1 MFTHVLVCVDHPEG
15 GRDAIAVARQL
26 VDRSGKVTF
35 AHVYPENPYVYRAV
49 NAECEESEHH
59 QDLDFPTHAREGI
72 RVQPPHH
79 WSRASSVGRRL
90 HEDCQQL
97 GVDLLVVSASR
108 RRASRTVL
116 RGDITHAALDN
127 ARCAVAIAPAGY
139 SREGLGMREIGVCY
153 DGSPDSQR
161 GLRVARD
168 LAAEHGSKL
177 SAFRAIY
184 VPTFEYRI
192 PIPDD
197 AETETMVQAARDGIA
212 ELGGVEPH
220 AGYGKRAEQLTLYS
234 AGLDLLVIG
243 SRGYGPLR
251 RLLRRSTARQ
261 LARTARCPL
270 LVVTPRTALPNDT
283 AELGQPAVAAGIRRG
298 DQLITRTARR

>member
-15 GRDAIAVARQL
+15 GRDALALARQL
-26 VDRSGKVTF
+26 VDRSGKVTV
-35 AHVYPENPYVYRAV
+35 AHVYPDNPYVYGAV
-49 NAECEESEHH
+49 NAEFEGSEHD
-59 QDLDFPTHAREGI
+59 QGPDFPTHEREGI
-72 RVQPPHH
+72 RVQPPHGS
-79 WSRASSVGRRL
+79 SRASSVGRRL
-90 HEDCQQL
+90 NEDCQQL
-97 GVDLLVVSASR
+97 GADLLVVSASR
-108 RRASRTVL
+108 RRASRTAL
-116 RGDITHAALDN
+116 HGDITSAALDS

-139 SREGLGMREIGVCY
+139 SREDLGMREIGVCY

-168 LAAEHGSKL
+168 LAAEHGARL

-197 AETETMVQAARDGIA
+197 AQAETMVQAARDGIA
-212 ELGGVEPH
+212 DLGGVEAH
-220 AGYGKRAEQLTLYS
+220 AGYGKPVEQLTLYS
-234 AGLDLLVIG
+234 SGLDLLVIG

-251 RLLRRSTARQ
+251 RLVRRSTARQ

-270 LVVTPRTALPNDT
+270 LVVTPRTAPPNGT
-283 AELGQPAVAAGIRRG
+283 ADLGQPPVAAGIRRD
-298 DQLITRTARR
+298 DQPITRTARR